1 MVTLTLSGPVG
12 QVNMIL
18 RRVCDDLE
26 RWEPTLTAITDAQD
40 PIEMRTAVLTL
51 AMPQEAT
58 PR

>member
-1 MVTLTLSGPVG
+1 MVTLTLSGPAA

-26 RWEPTLTAITDAQD
+26 HWEPTLTAITDAQD
-40 PIEMRTAVLTL
+40 PIELRTAVLTL
-51 AMPQEAT
+51 AIPQETT